1 MSVTKSPT
9 ANFPVPGSALDP
21 WTEPDHLHADD
32 GLFTSAV
39 LSSDTD
45 NDADGAWRGFDIVES
60 GVSGDLT
67 GVAVSLKAGLAG
79 SYGNVFFYTDTYE
92 NYGFGVQVSLTIT
105 ADEPAPVWSA
115 PQRLPAGGPL
125 RYPDTSHTAGGE
137 TDLWGLALQASDL
150 TGDKFAVRLTS
161 DNNIQSYYGEPPSM
175 TAALGHLTVTAFGVV
190 PLTVSGGGAVKCRS
204 FARLAATV
212 LAPALVWTD
221 GPRAVNITASGFD
234 IEGTLNRDGLM
245 CSVVTGRDAFAPD
258 ADDVEYG
265 AYYGYTEDSGYYFPR
280 YGYNDAAEAGQS
292 AQVTMTGTLEPE
304 TPYWDCY
311 VTAAAYNPFDRIGPE
326 LIQATTSGGVS
337 EPPPVLTRT
346 GTRTGTRVTRG
357 HTATRVTR
365 Q

>member
-1 MSVTKSPT
+1 MPITRSPT

-32 GLFTSAV
+32 SDYTSAV

-67 GVAVSLKAGLAG
+67 GVAVTLTAGYQDY
-79 SYGNVFFYTDTYE
+79 YGNAFYRR
-92 NYGFGVQVSLTIT
+92 YGFGVQVSLTIT
-105 ADEPAPVWSA
+105 ADQPAPVWSA
-115 PQRLPAGGPL
+115 PQRLPADGPL
-125 RYPDTSHTAGGE
+125 RYPDTSLTAGGE

-161 DNNIQSYYGEPPSM
+161 DNNIDSYYGEPRSM
-175 TAALGHLTVTAFGVV
+175 TAALGHLTVTAFGVA
-190 PLTVSGGGAVKCRS
+190 PLIVNGAGAVKCRS
-204 FARLAATV
+204 FARLGATV

-221 GPRAVNITASGFD
+221 GPRAVNVTDSGFD
-234 IEGTLNRDGLM
+234 IEATLNRDGLI
-245 CSVVTGRDAFAPD
+245 CAVVTGRDAFTPD

-265 AYYGYTEDSGYYFPR
+265 AYGGYTEDYGYYFPR
-280 YGYNDAAEAGQS
+280 YGYNAYAEAGQS
-292 AQVTMTGTLEPE
+292 AQVTMTGNLEPE
-304 TPYWDCY
+304 TPYRDCY
-311 VTAAAYNPFDRIGPE
+311 VTATAYDPFDRIGPE

-346 GTRTGTRVTRG
+346 GTRVTRA